1 MNENAPQKTTKRAA
15 LGAVGPTAIRVPHE
29 AARAQIVAILRA
41 WGVGAAHADAAGEL
55 LTYADLRGIESHGLA
70 MMANYETH
78 KGQGSFVPAPE
89 VTLVRETPAL
99 ALLDGGAGM
108 GHHPAIRGMALAI
121 EKCAKIGIAAVTV
134 RNSWHFG
141 AAGYYAEMAVKRGL
155 IGMVTTSVWNNA
167 VVPTYAAEAML
178 GTNPIALAAPARR
191 NPPFV
196 FDMASST
203 VAAGKVQLA
212 AILGKPIPVG
222 WSVNDRGEPETDS
235 QRAWDHR
242 ALTPLGG
249 TPEMS
254 SHKGYGLGAMVE
266 ILSGTLSGARHAAVE
281 KHHGRNQRPFNV
293 GHFFLAIDPAAMRGD
308 DGFADQLDELID
320 ALRAAKPVDPRQP
333 VLVAGDPERTKHAE
347 RSREGIPY
355 APALVER
362 VRKMADAAG
371 CDYMLE
377 GAHSE
382 VGQ

>member
-1 MNENAPQKTTKRAA
+1 MNESTPQATTKATT
-15 LGAVGPTAIRVPHE
+15 LRVPHE
-29 AARAQIVAILRA
+29 AARRQIVAILRA
-41 WGVGAAHADAAGEL
+41 WGVAAAHADAAGEL

-70 MMANYETH
+70 MMANYEAH
-78 KGQGSFVPAPE
+78 KGQGSFVAAPE
-89 VTLVRETPAL
+89 VTVVRETPAL

-108 GHHPAIRGMALAI
+108 GHQPAIRAMDLAI
-121 EKCAKIGIAAVTV
+121 EKCARIGIAAVTV

-141 AAGYYAEMAVKRGL
+141 AAGYYAEMAVRRGF
-155 IGMVTTSVWNNA
+155 IGMVTTSVWNSS
-167 VVPTYAAEAML
+167 VVPTFAAEAML

-203 VAAGKVQLA
+203 VAAGKIQLA

-222 WSVNDRGEPETDS
+222 WSVDGRGAPETDA
-235 QRAWDHR
+235 QRAWENR

-281 KHHGRNQRPFNV
+281 KHHGRSRRPFNV

-333 VLVAGDPERTKHAE
+333 VLVAGDPERARHDE
-347 RSREGIPY
+347 RSRLGIPY
-355 APALVER
+355 ARALLER
-362 VRKMADAAG
+362 VRRMAEAAG
-371 CDYMLE
+371 CDYVLEAPMLE
-377 GAHSE
+377 GRR
-382 VGQ
+382 